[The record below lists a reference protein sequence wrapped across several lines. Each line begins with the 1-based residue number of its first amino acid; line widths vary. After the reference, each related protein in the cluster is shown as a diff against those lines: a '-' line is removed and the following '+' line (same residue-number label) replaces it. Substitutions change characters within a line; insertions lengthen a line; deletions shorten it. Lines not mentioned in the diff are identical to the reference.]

1 MRNIVRAVKKTW
13 AVAGP
18 LVFVFSF
25 VWFLFDSRPSYF
37 APFLLAWDV
46 VCFTGHMVS
55 CFSNQ
60 GRR

>member
-1 MRNIVRAVKKTW
+1 MRNIVRAVKRTW

-37 APFLLAWDV
+37 TLFLLAWDV
-46 VCFTGHMVS
+46 VYLMGHMVS
-55 CFSNQ
+55 YLNNQ

>member
-1 MRNIVRAVKKTW
+1 MRNIVRAVRETW
-13 AVAGP
+13 AVAVP

-37 APFLLAWDV
+37 TLFLLAWDV
-46 VCFTGHMVS
+46 VYFTGHMVS
-55 CFSNQ
+55 YLNNQ